1 MDKETVRPMGRFGI
15 ITDADACIPRPL
27 LDELGI
33 LTAPLDAAPF
43 DEDEPPQHLRRDA
56 APAEPAGAIHALARA
71 TSLHPAIL
79 YLGAG
84 DGYGGSPTI
93 RAAVEAVAAMSPM
106 HRDLRAIDSAGTLMG
121 CGWQAIAAA
130 RAGDDLDAALAAAET
145 VRNRVRVLALLEHP
159 QFAGLKSD
167 VLPGQIARARALV
180 SLAGEAVDIVELVP
194 KRDVGLKALR
204 DLLGA
209 GAREGEGPLHVAV
222 HHAGAAAAAG
232 ALAEWARRRLD
243 AAEVVIAP
251 LTRHAAT
258 RLGPAMVGVAWYRE
272 R

>member
-1 MDKETVRPMGRFGI
+1 MGRFGI

-33 LTAPLDAAPF
+33 LTAPPDAAPY

-56 APAEPAGAIHALARA
+56 APAEAAGAIHALARA

-84 DGYGGSPTI
+84 DGYGGSPAI
-93 RAAVEAVAAMSPM
+93 RDAVEAVARMSPIR
-106 HRDLRAIDSAGTLMG
+106 RDLRLVDSTATLMG

-130 RAGDDLDAALAAAET
+130 RAGDDLDAAIEAAEA
-145 VRNRVRVLALLEHP
+145 VRGRVRVLALLEHP
-159 QFAGLKSD
+159 QFAGLPGD

-180 SLAGEAVDIVELVP
+180 SLTGEAVDVVELVP
-194 KRDVGLKALR
+194 KREVGLAALR
-204 DLLGA
+204 DLLGRGA
-209 GAREGEGPLHVAV
+209 GEGEGPLHVAV

-243 AAEVVIAP
+243 PAEVVVAP

-258 RLGPAMVGVAWYRE
+258 RLGPGMVGVAWYRE
-272 R
+272 G